1 MNKKI
6 KEALS
11 KHDLTEFADK
21 IAAKWQL
28 KTQRN
33 TPSKVE
39 EGESVESILRDLV
52 SMPTITGNYEANH
65 EALDYVENFLKE
77 RRLYVKRY
85 EWNGVESLV
94 ATTRRTKKPTVF
106 LAGHM
111 DVVHAPSNLFQLQ
124 EKDGKYYGRGVLDM
138 KSGLATYLSIV
149 DDLRDTLE
157 DYDFGIMITTDEEI
171 GGFDGA
177 QKLCEEGYGSKVM
190 VLPDGGS
197 NWNPEKFAK
206 GIWFVTLESTGKSA
220 HGSRPWE
227 GENAID
233 KLMAALED
241 IKKLFPAMSAETS
254 TMNVG
259 IVNGGHAINLIP
271 YNATASIDFRFSS
284 AVEMKRLKKEIF
296 EIIKRYDLNY
306 TTEVDAD
313 PVENDIE
320 APEMQAFAK
329 CTEAVIGRP
338 VEWVVSNAG
347 NDGRFFAAKG
357 TNLAVA
363 YPTGG
368 NHHGLEEW
376 ITKESLLQM
385 KQIYALY
392 LEQVAKKPV
401 RATGKSAAAKATK
414 KRATVA

>member
-6 KEALS
+6 KEALN

-65 EALDYVENFLKE
+65 EALEYVERFLSA
-77 RRLYVKRY
+77 RGMYVKRY
-85 EWNGVESLV
+85 EWNSVESLI
-94 ATTRRTKKPTVF
+94 ATTRRTKTPTVF

-111 DVVHAPSNLFQLQ
+111 DVVHAPSKLFQMT
-124 EKDGKYYGRGVLDM
+124 EKEDKYFGRGVLDM
-138 KSGLATYLSIV
+138 KSGLAAYLSII
-149 DDLRDTLE
+149 DDLGDNLK
-157 DYDFGIMITTDEEI
+157 DYDFGVMITTDEEI

-177 QKLCEEGYGSKVM
+177 QKLCEEGYLSKIM
-190 VLPDGGS
+190 VLPDGGA

-206 GIWFVTLESTGKSA
+206 GIWFVTLEATGKSA

-227 GENAID
+227 GENAVD
-233 KLMAALED
+233 KLMAAIQE
-241 IKKLFPAMSAETS
+241 IRELFPKMSTETS

-271 YNATASIDFRFSS
+271 YTATASIDFRFSS
-284 AVEMKRLKKEIF
+284 AKEQKRLKAAMLKIF
-296 EIIKRYDLNY
+296 ERYGLNC
-306 TTEVDAD
+306 TTEVEAD
-313 PVENDIE
+313 PVENDIN
-320 APEMQAFAK
+320 APEMRAFAA

-338 VEWVVSNAG
+338 VEWIVSNAG

-363 YPTGG
+363 YPVGG
-368 NHHGLEEW
+368 NHHGLDEW
-376 ITKESLLQM
+376 ISKESLTQM
-385 KQIYALY
+385 KDIYRMF
-392 LEQVAKKPV
+392 LEQVAKNKPNKPL
-401 RATGKSAAAKATK
+401 TAKAPK

>member
-11 KHDLTEFADK
+11 KHDLTEFADRV
-21 IAAKWQL
+21 AAKWQL

-39 EGESVESILRDLV
+39 EGESIESILRDLV

-65 EALDYVENFLKE
+65 EALDYVERFLSE
-77 RRLYVKRY
+77 RGMYVKRH

-94 ATTRRTKKPTVF
+94 ATTTRTKTPSVF

-111 DVVHAPSNLFQLQ
+111 DVVHAPTKFFQMS

-138 KSGLATYLSIV
+138 KCGLAAYLSIV
-149 DDLRDTLE
+149 NDLGDKLK

-177 QKLCEEGYGSKVM
+177 QKLCEEGYWSKIM
-190 VLPDGGS
+190 VLPDGGA

-206 GIWFVTLESTGKSA
+206 GIWFVTLEAEGKSA

-227 GENAID
+227 GENAVD
-233 KLMAALED
+233 KLMAAIQE
-241 IKKLFPAMSAETS
+241 IRELFPKMSAETS

-259 IVNGGHAINLIP
+259 IINGGHAINLIP
-271 YNATASIDFRFSS
+271 YSATASIDFRFSS
-284 AVEMKRLKKEIF
+284 AKEQKRLKQAMI
-296 EIIKRYDLNY
+296 EIIERYGLTY

-313 PVENDIE
+313 PVENDIN
-320 APEMQAFAK
+320 APEMKAFAA

-338 VEWVVSNAG
+338 VEWIVSNAG

-363 YPTGG
+363 YPVGG

-376 ITKESLLQM
+376 ISKESLSQM
-385 KQIYALY
+385 KAIYTMF
-392 LEQVAKKPV
+392 LEKVAKKPAPASKHKV
-401 RATGKSAAAKATK
+401 KAGVS
-414 KRATVA
+414 R